1 MVTSTAVTS
10 EADVNQFRKLETL
23 GIEDPID
30 SKEDVAALRQVP
42 FGMISNPFP
51 LATTWMEHLTE
62 TGFTTAREI
71 F

>member
-30 SKEDVAALRQVP
+30 SKEDVAALRQ
-42 FGMISNPFP
+42 FK
-51 LATTWMEHLTE
+51 ATITEWENGRYLLT
-62 TGFTTAREI
+62 
-71 F
+71 